1 MIYSHTVRPDDA
13 DTGNPGFYQHLLF
26 QFDRILPTGFS
37 KAGGEE
43 MDALTPLTAQSSS
56 RFNTWAAGMEEMTK
70 IDIAGDVTHRRIT
83 FESQDFLIFGMN
95 RIYFSFKSSFTR
107 ERINRPPSP
116 VSEAP
121 AMAIDSGCSIASN
134 GFGDMDYPPHMRACD
149 IS

>member
-13 DTGNPGFYQHLLF
+13 DTGSPGFYQHLLF

-43 MDALTPLTAQSSS
+43 MDA
-56 RFNTWAAGMEEMTK
+56 FNAFNRAVIEQIQYLGGRDGRNDK

-95 RIYFSFKSSFTR
+95 RIYFSFKSQFHQGKDKTAAVTGFR
-107 ERINRPPSP
+107 GAR
-116 VSEAP
+116 
-121 AMAIDSGCSIASN
+121 DSDRFRVQYRFQWIW
-134 GFGDMDYPPHMRACD
+134 
-149 IS
+149 